1 MTDPSA
7 RRRLCFDGNM
17 DGFGGV
23 YNAAG
28 PSKQAVDLHKCR
40 NKPAI
45 FPGRQSPGF
54 ASGDGGAYLGVA
66 KRLVWDLMSAVE
78 RLEDRRD
85 ETPPRPDLAASET
98 SSVEA
103 ASSIEAALTPS
114 AAKSSARLR
123 PLLALAPY
131 VARYRGRACLALI
144 SLTIAAI
151 TTLLVPVAARRMIDF
166 GFTPEGIARINSYF
180 SVMIAVVAV
189 LAGASAS
196 RYYLV
201 MTIGER
207 IVADLRRDVFAHL
220 ISLSPAFFDSA
231 RSGELISRLT
241 ADTTQ
246 IKSAVGA
253 SVSIALRN
261 FLLFV
266 GATAMMVI
274 TSPRLSG
281 FVLLAIP
288 VIVLPLVAFG
298 RWVRR
303 LSRNAQDTLADATS
317 YASELIGA
325 IRTVQAYTGERLA
338 NARFGGD
345 VEQAYEAARSSTSA
359 RSALT
364 AIIIFIVFTS
374 VVLILWIGSHD
385 VLTGSISPGRL
396 GQFVLYAAFAAAAL
410 GQLSEVWGEVSAASG
425 ASERLFEILRVTS
438 QITAPAAPRAMPVPA
453 RGDVSFEGVSF
464 AYPMRPDALAVDGV
478 SLSVRAGEKVA
489 IVGPSGAGKSTLFH
503 LLLRF
508 YDPASGTI
516 SFDGVP
522 IRTADPHEVRA
533 RIALV
538 PQESVAFAATAR
550 ENIRFGRPEATD
562 AEVERAAEL
571 AHATEFIS
579 RLPGGFET
587 QLGER
592 GVTLSGGQRQ
602 RIAIARAILRDAP
615 LLLLDEATSSLDA
628 ESETLVQTALEELMR
643 HRTTLVIAHRLA
655 TVLSCDRIM
664 VLDQGRIVE
673 QGTHASLVAAGG
685 LYARL
690 ARLQFEGV

>member
-1 MTDPSA
+1 
-7 RRRLCFDGNM
+7 
-17 DGFGGV
+17 
-23 YNAAG
+23 
-28 PSKQAVDLHKCR
+28 
-40 NKPAI
+40 
-45 FPGRQSPGF
+45 
-54 ASGDGGAYLGVA
+54 
-66 KRLVWDLMSAVE
+66 MSAVE

-85 ETPPRPDLAASET
+85 EALRRDLAAAET
-98 SSVEA
+98 SSIE
-103 ASSIEAALTPS
+103 SSIETALAP
-114 AAKSSARLR
+114 AKRSARLR

-131 VARYRGRACLALI
+131 VARYRGRAALALV
-144 SLTIAAI
+144 SLTVAAV
-151 TTLLVPVAARRMIDF
+151 TTLVVPVAVRRMIDF

-180 SVMIAVVAV
+180 TVMIAVVAV
-189 LAGASAS
+189 LALASAS
-196 RYYLV
+196 RFYLV

-220 ISLSPAFFDSA
+220 ISLSPAFFDSS
-231 RSGELISRLT
+231 RSGELMSRLT

-261 FLLFV
+261 IMMFI

-281 FVLLAIP
+281 LVLLAIP
-288 VIVLPLVAFG
+288 VIVLPLVAFW

-303 LSRNAQDTLADATS
+303 LSRNAQDTLADATA
-317 YASELIGA
+317 YASELVGA

-338 NARFGGD
+338 NARFGGE
-345 VEQAYEAARSSTSA
+345 VEQAYEAARNSTRA
-359 RSALT
+359 RAVLT

-374 VVLILWIGSHD
+374 VVVILWIGSND

-396 GQFVLYAAFAAAAL
+396 GQFVMYAAFAALAL

-425 ASERLFEILRVTS
+425 ASERLFEILRVKS
-438 QITAPAAPRAMPVPA
+438 QVTAPASPRALPQPA
-453 RGDVSFEGVSF
+453 RGDVSLENVSF
-464 AYPMRPDALAVDGV
+464 AYPTRPDALAVDGV

-522 IRTADPHEVRA
+522 VRTADPGEVRK

-538 PQESVAFAATAR
+538 PQESVVFAATAR
-550 ENIRFGRPEATD
+550 DNIRFGRPEADD
-562 AEVERAAEL
+562 AEVEHAADL
-571 AHATEFIS
+571 AHASEFIR
-579 RLPGGFET
+579 RLPGGFDA

-690 ARLQFEGV
+690 ARLQFEGA

>member
-1 MTDPSA
+1 MSAAEQVEDRHGEMPERRDSVPS
-7 RRRLCFDGNM
+7 DG
-17 DGFGGV
+17 
-23 YNAAG
+23 
-28 PSKQAVDLHKCR
+28 
-40 NKPAI
+40 PAI
-45 FPGRQSPGF
+45 E
-54 ASGDGGAYLGVA
+54 AL
-66 KRLVWDLMSAVE
+66 LTE
-78 RLEDRRD
+78 R
-85 ETPPRPDLAASET
+85 
-98 SSVEA
+98 
-103 ASSIEAALTPS
+103 
-114 AAKSSARLR
+114 AAKSGARLR

-131 VARYRGRACLALI
+131 VARYRVRAILALI
-144 SLTIAAI
+144 ALTVAAM
-151 TTLLVPVAARRMIDF
+151 TTLLVPVAVRRMIDF
-166 GFTPEGIARINSYF
+166 GFTPKGIAMINSYF

-189 LAGASAS
+189 LAGASAA
-196 RYYLV
+196 RFYLV

-220 ISLSPAFFDSA
+220 ISLSPAFFDST

-261 FLLFV
+261 ILMFF
-266 GATAMMVI
+266 GATVMMVI

-303 LSRNAQDTLADATS
+303 LSRGAQDTLADATA

-325 IRTVQAYTGERLA
+325 IRTVQAYTSERMA
-338 NARFGGD
+338 NARFGSE
-345 VEQAYEAARSSTSA
+345 VEQAYEAARHSTRA
-359 RSALT
+359 RSVLT

-374 VVLILWIGSHD
+374 VVLILWVGSHD
-385 VLTGSISPGRL
+385 VLTGTITPGRL
-396 GQFVLYAAFAAAAL
+396 GQFVLYAAFAAASL

-425 ASERLFEILRVTS
+425 ASERLFEILDVKS
-438 QITAPAAPRAMPVPA
+438 AISAPASPRALPVPA
-453 RGDVSFEGVSF
+453 RGDVSFENVRF
-464 AYPMRPDALAVDGV
+464 AYPTRPGTWAIDGV

-508 YDPASGTI
+508 YDPTQGTI
-516 SFDGVP
+516 AVDGVP
-522 IRTADPHEVRA
+522 IREADPREVRS
-533 RIALV
+533 RMALV
-538 PQESVAFAATAR
+538 PQDAVAFAASAR
-550 ENIRFGRPEATD
+550 ENIRFGRPDATD
-562 AEVERAAEL
+562 AEVERAAGL
-571 AHATEFIS
+571 AHATEFIR
-579 RLPGGFET
+579 RLPDGFEA

-664 VLDQGRIVE
+664 VMDQGRIVE
-673 QGTHASLVAAGG
+673 QGTHASLVASGG

>member
-1 MTDPSA
+1 
-7 RRRLCFDGNM
+7 
-17 DGFGGV
+17 
-23 YNAAG
+23 
-28 PSKQAVDLHKCR
+28 
-40 NKPAI
+40 
-45 FPGRQSPGF
+45 
-54 ASGDGGAYLGVA
+54 
-66 KRLVWDLMSAVE
+66 MSAVE
-78 RLEDRRD
+78 RLEDRR
-85 ETPPRPDLAASET
+85 EQTAPSVGLA
-98 SSVEA
+98 VEPGALIEPA
-103 ASSIEAALTPS
+103 ASIEAALTSPPS
-114 AAKSSARLR
+114 ERSARLR

-131 VARYRGRACLALI
+131 VARYRGRVTLAFI
-144 SLTIAAI
+144 SLTVAAI
-151 TTLLVPVAARRMIDF
+151 TTLIVPLAVRRMIDF

-189 LAGASAS
+189 LA
-196 RYYLV
+196 L
-201 MTIGER
+201 
-207 IVADLRRDVFAHL
+207 
-220 ISLSPAFFDSA
+220 
-231 RSGELISRLT
+231 
-241 ADTTQ
+241 
-246 IKSAVGA
+246 
-253 SVSIALRN
+253 
-261 FLLFV
+261 
-266 GATAMMVI
+266 
-274 TSPRLSG
+274 
-281 FVLLAIP
+281 P

-303 LSRNAQDTLADATS
+303 LSRNAQDTLADATAF
-317 YASELIGA
+317 ASELVGA

-338 NARFGGD
+338 NARFGGE
-345 VEQAYEAARSSTSA
+345 VEQAYEAARSSTRA
-359 RSALT
+359 RAVLT

-374 VVLILWIGSHD
+374 VVVILWIGSND
-385 VLTGSISPGRL
+385 VLTGSITPGRL

-410 GQLSEVWGEVSAASG
+410 GQLSEVWGEISAASG
-425 ASERLFEILRVTS
+425 ASERLFEILRVES
-438 QITAPAAPRAMPVPA
+438 QVTAPASPRALPQPA
-453 RGDVSFEGVSF
+453 RGDVSFENVSF
-464 AYPMRPDALAVDGV
+464 AYPTRPDAQAVDGV

-522 IRTADPHEVRA
+522 IRTADPGEVRK

-538 PQESVAFAATAR
+538 PQESVVFAATAR

-562 AEVERAAEL
+562 VEVERAADL
-571 AHATEFIS
+571 AHAGEFIR
-579 RLPGGFET
+579 RLPGGFDA

>member
-1 MTDPSA
+1 M
-7 RRRLCFDGNM
+7 
-17 DGFGGV
+17 
-23 YNAAG
+23 
-28 PSKQAVDLHKCR
+28 
-40 NKPAI
+40 
-45 FPGRQSPGF
+45 
-54 ASGDGGAYLGVA
+54 
-66 KRLVWDLMSAVE
+66 E
-78 RLEDRRD
+78 RLEERG
-85 ETPPRPDLAASET
+85 EQTAPRQDLAASDT
-98 SSVEA
+98 SAVA
-103 ASSIEAALTPS
+103 TASRIEEALTTSP
-114 AAKSSARLR
+114 AKRSERLR

-131 VARYRGRACLALI
+131 VARYRGRATLAFVA
-144 SLTIAAI
+144 LTIAAV
-151 TTLLVPVAARRMIDF
+151 TTLIVPVAVRRMIDF

-180 SVMIAVVAV
+180 SVMVAVVAV
-189 LAGASAS
+189 LALASAS

-220 ISLSPAFFDSA
+220 MSLSPAFFDSA

-261 FLLFV
+261 FMLFV

-281 FVLLAIP
+281 LVLLAIP
-288 VIVLPLVAFG
+288 LIVLPLVAFG

-303 LSRNAQDTLADATS
+303 LSRNAQDTLADAS
-317 YASELIGA
+317 AYASELVGA

-338 NARFGGD
+338 NARFGSE
-345 VEQAYEAARSSTSA
+345 VEQSYEAARNSTRA
-359 RSALT
+359 RAVLT

-374 VVLILWIGSHD
+374 VVIILWIGSND
-385 VLTGSISPGRL
+385 VLTGLISPGRL

-425 ASERLFEILRVTS
+425 AAERLFEILRVRPAIS
-438 QITAPAAPRAMPVPA
+438 APPSPRGLPAPS
-453 RGDVSFEGVSF
+453 RGDVVLEKVSF
-464 AYPMRPDALAVDGV
+464 AYPTRPGTLAVDGV

-508 YDPASGTI
+508 YDPASGVI

-522 IRTADPHEVRA
+522 IRDADPGEVRKH
-533 RIALV
+533 IALV
-538 PQESVAFAATAR
+538 PQDSVVFAASAR
-550 ENIRFGRPEATD
+550 ENIRFGRPEASD
-562 AEVERAAEL
+562 AEVERAAAL
-571 AHATEFIS
+571 AHATEFIG
-579 RLPGGFET
+579 RLPGGFDA

-664 VLDQGRIVE
+664 VMDCGRIVE
-673 QGTHASLVAAGG
+673 QGTHASLVATGG

-690 ARLQFEGV
+690 ARLQFEGA

>member
-1 MTDPSA
+1 
-7 RRRLCFDGNM
+7 
-17 DGFGGV
+17 
-23 YNAAG
+23 
-28 PSKQAVDLHKCR
+28 
-40 NKPAI
+40 
-45 FPGRQSPGF
+45 
-54 ASGDGGAYLGVA
+54 
-66 KRLVWDLMSAVE
+66 MSAVE
-78 RLEDRRD
+78 RLDDHYKLPKTAEPS
-85 ETPPRPDLAASET
+85 EPPTIDAEVAELP
-98 SSVEA
+98 
-103 ASSIEAALTPS
+103 
-114 AAKSSARLR
+114 AKSRARLR
-123 PLLALAPY
+123 PLLELAPY
-131 VARYRGRACLALI
+131 VRRYRGRAFLALI
-144 SLTIAAI
+144 ALTVAAL
-151 TTLLVPVAARRMIDF
+151 TTLLVPVAVRRMIDF
-166 GFTPEGIARINSYF
+166 GFTPEGIALINSYF
-180 SVMIAVVAV
+180 SVMVAVVAV
-189 LAGASAS
+189 LALASAA

-207 IVADLRRDVFAHL
+207 IVADVRRDVFAHL
-220 ISLSPAFFDSA
+220 MSLSPAFFDSA
-231 RSGELISRLT
+231 RSGELVSRLT

-261 FLLFV
+261 LMLFA
-266 GATAMMVI
+266 GAAAMMVI

-288 VIVLPLVAFG
+288 MIVLPLVAFG

-303 LSRNAQDTLADATS
+303 LSRNAQDTLADAS
-317 YASELIGA
+317 AYASELVGA

-338 NARFGGD
+338 ERRFGGE
-345 VEQAYEAARSSTSA
+345 VEQAYEAARTSTRA
-359 RSALT
+359 RAVLT

-374 VVLILWIGSHD
+374 VVAILWIGSHD

-396 GQFVLYAAFAAAAL
+396 GQFVLYAAFAAAGL
-410 GQLSEVWGEVSAASG
+410 GQLSEVWGEVAAASG
-425 ASERLFEILRVTS
+425 AAERLFEILRVKPG
-438 QITAPAAPRAMPVPA
+438 ITAPASPRALPTPP
-453 RGDVSFEGVSF
+453 RGEIGFDNVGF
-464 AYPMRPDALAVDGV
+464 AYPARPDVRVIDGV
-478 SLSVRAGEKVA
+478 SLSVRPGEKVA

-508 YDPASGTI
+508 YDPATGSI
-516 SFDGVP
+516 AFDGVP
-522 IRTADPHEVRA
+522 IRSTDPHEVRA

-538 PQESVAFAATAR
+538 PQESVVFAATAR
-550 ENIRFGRPEATD
+550 ENIRFGRPDATD

-571 AHATEFIS
+571 AHATEFIR
-579 RLPGGFET
+579 RLPEGFST
-587 QLGER
+587 PLGER

-655 TVLSCDRIM
+655 TVLSCDRILVM
-664 VLDQGRIVE
+664 EQGRIVE
-673 QGTHASLVAAGG
+673 QGTHAELVAANG

>member
-1 MTDPSA
+1 
-7 RRRLCFDGNM
+7 
-17 DGFGGV
+17 
-23 YNAAG
+23 
-28 PSKQAVDLHKCR
+28 
-40 NKPAI
+40 
-45 FPGRQSPGF
+45 
-54 ASGDGGAYLGVA
+54 
-66 KRLVWDLMSAVE
+66 MSAVE
-78 RLEDRRD
+78 RLEQRPGD
-85 ETPPRPDLAASET
+85 TPAPAPSEASAIDLPPT
-98 SSVEA
+98 MQ
-103 ASSIEAALTPS
+103 P
-114 AAKSSARLR
+114 AKSSARLR

-131 VARYRGRACLALI
+131 VARYRGRAILALI
-144 SLTIAAI
+144 SLTVAAI
-151 TTLLVPVAARRMIDF
+151 ATLVVPVAVRRMIDF
-166 GFTPEGIARINSYF
+166 GFTPKGIAMINSYF
-180 SVMIAVVAV
+180 SLMIAVVAV

-201 MTIGER
+201 MTLGER

-246 IKSAVGA
+246 IKSAAGA

-261 FLLFV
+261 LLLFV
-266 GATAMMVI
+266 GATSMMVV

-288 VIVLPLVAFG
+288 AIVLPLVAFG

-303 LSRNAQDTLADATS
+303 LSRNAQDTLADATA

-338 NARFGGD
+338 NGRFGGE
-345 VEQAYEAARSSTSA
+345 VEQAYEAARTSTRA
-359 RSALT
+359 RAVLT

-374 VVLILWIGSHD
+374 VVLILWVGSHD
-385 VLTGSISPGRL
+385 VLTGTITPGRL
-396 GQFVLYAAFAAAAL
+396 GQFLLYAAFAATGL
-410 GQLSEVWGEVSAASG
+410 GQLSEVWGEISAASG
-425 ASERLFEILRVTS
+425 ASERLFEILRVKS
-438 QITAPAAPRAMPVPA
+438 AIAAPASPRALPVPS
-453 RGDVSFEGVSF
+453 RGDVSFDHVGF
-464 AYPMRPDALAVDGV
+464 AYPTRPDARAVDGV
-478 SLSVRAGEKVA
+478 TFSVRAGEKVA

-508 YDPASGTI
+508 YDPLAGTI

-522 IRTADPHEVRA
+522 ISSADPHELR
-533 RIALV
+533 RHIALV
-538 PQESVAFAATAR
+538 PQESVVFATTAR
-550 ENIRFGRPEATD
+550 ENIRFGRPDATD
-562 AEVERAAEL
+562 AEIERAAAL
-571 AHATEFIS
+571 AHATEFIQ
-579 RLPGGFET
+579 RLPGGFEA

-655 TVLSCDRIM
+655 TVLSCDRIL
-664 VLDQGRIVE
+664 VIDYGRIVE
-673 QGTHASLVAAGG
+673 QGTHASLVAANG

-690 ARLQFEGV
+690 ARLQFEGA

>member
-1 MTDPSA
+1 MS
-7 RRRLCFDGNM
+7 
-17 DGFGGV
+17 
-23 YNAAG
+23 
-28 PSKQAVDLHKCR
+28 
-40 NKPAI
+40 
-45 FPGRQSPGF
+45 
-54 ASGDGGAYLGVA
+54 VA
-66 KRLVWDLMSAVE
+66 EQL
-78 RLEDRRD
+78 
-85 ETPPRPDLAASET
+85 ETPRGTQEPPRDALLDE
-98 SSVEA
+98 EA
-103 ASSIEAALTPS
+103 FIESQIAEP
-114 AAKSSARLR
+114 AKSRARLR

-131 VARYRGRACLALI
+131 VARYKGRAILALI

-151 TTLLVPVAARRMIDF
+151 TTLIVPVAVRRMIDI
-166 GFTPEGIARINSYF
+166 GFTPEGIAMINSYF

-189 LAGASAS
+189 LACASAS

-207 IVADLRRDVFAHL
+207 IVADLRRDVFTHL
-220 ISLSPAFFDSA
+220 ISLSPSFFDSA
-231 RSGELISRLT
+231 RSGELVSRLT

-261 FLLFV
+261 LMLFF
-266 GATAMMVI
+266 GAAAMMVI

-288 VIVLPLVAFG
+288 MIVIPLVAFG

-303 LSRNAQDTLADATS
+303 LSRTAQDTLADAS
-317 YASELIGA
+317 AYASELVNA

-338 NARFGGD
+338 RTRFAGE
-345 VEQAYEAARSSTSA
+345 VEQAYQAARSSTKA
-359 RSALT
+359 RAVLT
-364 AIIIFIVFTS
+364 LIVIFIVFAS
-374 VVLILWIGSHD
+374 VVVILWVGSHD
-385 VLTGSISPGRL
+385 VLVGTISPGRL
-396 GQFVLYAAFAAAAL
+396 GQFILYTAFAASGL

-425 ASERLFEILRVTS
+425 AAERLFEILRVKPE
-438 QITAPAAPRAMPVPA
+438 IAAPASPRALPQPA
-453 RGDVSFEGVSF
+453 RGDVGFDDVSF
-464 AYPMRPDALAVDGV
+464 AYPTRPNALVVDGV
-478 SLSVRAGEKVA
+478 SLKVGSGEKVA

-508 YDPASGTI
+508 YDPKSGTI
-516 SFDGVP
+516 SLDGVP
-522 IRTADPHEVRA
+522 IRQADPAEVRA

-538 PQESVAFAATAR
+538 PQDSVVFAASAR
-550 ENIRFGRPEATD
+550 ENIRFGRPDATD
-562 AEVERAAEL
+562 AEVERAADL
-571 AHATEFIS
+571 AHATEFLR
-579 RLPGGFET
+579 RLPDGFDA

-615 LLLLDEATSSLDA
+615 LLLLDEATSALDA

-655 TVLSCDRIM
+655 TVLSCDRILVM
-664 VLDQGRIVE
+664 DQGRIVE
-673 QGTHASLVAAGG
+673 QGTHAELVAAGG

-690 ARLQFEGV
+690 ARLQFEGI

>member
-1 MTDPSA
+1 
-7 RRRLCFDGNM
+7 
-17 DGFGGV
+17 
-23 YNAAG
+23 
-28 PSKQAVDLHKCR
+28 
-40 NKPAI
+40 
-45 FPGRQSPGF
+45 
-54 ASGDGGAYLGVA
+54 
-66 KRLVWDLMSAVE
+66 MSAVE
-78 RLEDRRD
+78 RLEQ
-85 ETPPRPDLAASET
+85 PPGDGPSLPLADSPAGPSP
-98 SSVEA
+98 
-103 ASSIEAALTPS
+103 IEAQLTQLP
-114 AAKSSARLR
+114 AEGRDRLR
-123 PLLALAPY
+123 PLMALAPY
-131 VARYRGRACLALI
+131 VARYRGRAILALI
-144 SLTIAAI
+144 SLTVAAI
-151 TTLLVPVAARRMIDF
+151 TTLVVPVAVRRMIDF
-166 GFTPEGIARINSYF
+166 GFSPEGIALINSYF

-189 LAGASAS
+189 LAAASAS
-196 RYYLV
+196 RFYLV

-261 FLLFV
+261 FMLFV
-266 GATAMMVI
+266 GATAMMVF

-281 FVLLAIP
+281 LVLLAIP
-288 VIVLPLVAFG
+288 AIVIPLVAFG

-303 LSRNAQDTLADATS
+303 LSRNAQDTLADATA

-325 IRTVQAYTGERLA
+325 IRTVQAYTSERLA
-338 NARFGGD
+338 EARFGGE
-345 VEQAYEAARSSTSA
+345 VEAAYEAAVSSTRA
-359 RSALT
+359 RAVLT

-385 VLTGSISPGRL
+385 VLTGSITPGRL
-396 GQFVLYAAFAAAAL
+396 GQFVLYAAFAAGGL

-425 ASERLFEILRVTS
+425 ASERLFEILRVKS
-438 QITAPAAPRAMPVPA
+438 AISAPASPRALPVPP
-453 RGDVSFEGVSF
+453 RGDVGFENVSF
-464 AYPMRPDALAVDGV
+464 AYPTRPDAPAVDGV

-508 YDPASGTI
+508 YDPASGVI
-516 SFDGVP
+516 SLDGVAV
-522 IRTADPHEVRA
+522 RDADPRELRS

-538 PQESVAFAATAR
+538 PQDSVVFAATAR
-550 ENIRFGRPEATD
+550 DNIRFGRPGASD
-562 AEVERAAEL
+562 AEVERAADL
-571 AHATEFIS
+571 AHASEFIR
-579 RLPGGFET
+579 RLPGGFEAH
-587 QLGER
+587 LGER

-655 TVLSCDRIM
+655 TVLSCDRILVM
-664 VLDQGRIVE
+664 DQGRIVE
-673 QGTHASLVAAGG
+673 QGTHASLVSAGG

-690 ARLQFEGV
+690 ARLQFEGI